1 MPALTDHFR
10 DLGAGLC
17 RFTERWVPD
26 SWVICMML
34 TTCALGLAV
43 LGAGV
48 GIEDAVLAW
57 GGGMWN
63 LLELSMQFTI
73 IMVASY
79 ACVSSRPVYRLMDRL
94 ARTPNP
100 EKPLHAIA
108 LAAGFSLATAYLN
121 WAFCLVASALFVPF
135 VCKHN
140 PKTDIRVLIA
150 AAYLGLGTVWHCGLS
165 GSAPLILATPG
176 NPLIAPASG
185 QPVVGRLIPVTE
197 TLFASF
203 NLGYMVVIAA
213 VGVVAVLALH
223 PRRGA
228 VTLTGEQIEAILPKP
243 PEVESATDTPA
254 GRINRFP
261 GWIILAVLLISY
273 PLGHSMLT
281 RGFGTTWTINAYNM
295 TFLAA
300 ALLLHRRPDSF
311 VHACRQGVGTT
322 WGIILQFPF
331 YAGIFGLMNNTGLGT
346 WLGGL
351 FAEFASPRTYPLFVY
366 VYSAAMNLFV
376 PSGGSKWLIEAP
388 YLIPAGEKL
397 GVSVTTVVLSYAYG
411 DSTTNLIQPLW
422 AVPILAV
429 ARVRFGEVVGYTFL
443 VALACFAVSVVAMLL
458 IPLSL

>member
-1 MPALTDHFR
+1 M
-10 DLGAGLC
+10 
-17 RFTERWVPD
+17 
-26 SWVICMML
+26 
-34 TTCALGLAV
+34 
-43 LGAGV
+43 
-48 GIEDAVLAW
+48 
-57 GGGMWN
+57 
-63 LLELSMQFTI
+63 
-73 IMVASY
+73 
-79 ACVSSRPVYRLMDRL
+79 
-94 ARTPNP
+94 
-100 EKPLHAIA
+100 
-108 LAAGFSLATAYLN
+108 
-121 WAFCLVASALFVPF
+121 ASALFVPF

-140 PKTDIRVLIA
+140 PKTDIRVLIT

-185 QPVVGRLIPVTE
+185 QPVVSRLIPVTE

-213 VGVVAVLALH
+213 VGLVAVLALH

-228 VTLTGEQIEAILPKP
+228 VTLTSEQIEAILPKP

-311 VHACRQGVGTT
+311 VRACRQGVGTT

-429 ARVRFGEVVGYTFL
+429 ARLRFGEVVGYTFL
-443 VALACFAVSVVAMLL
+443 VALACFAASVVAMLL